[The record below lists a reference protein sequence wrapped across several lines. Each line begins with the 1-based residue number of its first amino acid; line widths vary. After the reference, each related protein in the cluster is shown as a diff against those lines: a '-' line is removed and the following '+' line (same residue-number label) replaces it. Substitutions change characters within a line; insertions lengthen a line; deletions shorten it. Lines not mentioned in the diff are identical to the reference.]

1 MQCAEQRKRNK
12 SGMRGKGWMRC
23 VPLVLAIVFA
33 SPAGAQSM
41 DDGELED
48 LVSRPSIALYKAYAE
63 FKMAKYAQARQI
75 WQALA
80 ERDVA
85 ESWFNLGILAEDG
98 LGEPRDSQRALAF
111 YERGALA
118 GSTKAQYRLAL
129 LYLEG
134 RLVEPDRKLAE
145 RWLVAAAAGG
155 DLDAARQ
162 LEQLR
167 SGADTDD
174 YLAARLLESE
184 GRAIEAAAAYQRLS
198 VQGNVR
204 ARTRLAWLYEAGRGV
219 PRDLA
224 RAAELFTSAAE
235 SGDAEAQFALSVM
248 LQTGAGQ
255 ARDEVAA
262 RNWLKK
268 AAEAG
273 HPEAIAAVRAAS
285 ADGN

>member
-1 MQCAEQRKRNK
+1 MQCVKQNK
-12 SGMRGKGWMRC
+12 PGKGGKGWMRC
-23 VPLVLAIVFA
+23 VPLVLALAFA
-33 SPAGAQSM
+33 SPAGAEAI
-41 DDGELED
+41 DDGELAD

-63 FKMAKYAQARQI
+63 FKMAKYAEARQI

-129 LYLEG
+129 LYLDG

-145 RWLVAAAAGG
+145 RWLEAASAGG
-155 DLDAARQ
+155 DHDAARQ

-167 SGADTDD
+167 SGATTDD

-184 GRAIEAAAAYQRLS
+184 GRVIEAAAAYQRLS
-198 VQGNVR
+198 GQGNVR
-204 ARTRLAWLYEAGRGV
+204 ARTRLAWLHEAGRGV

-248 LQTGAGQ
+248 LHTGAGQ
-255 ARDEVAA
+255 ARDDDAA
-262 RNWLKK
+262 RRWLMK

-273 HPEAIAAVRAAS
+273 YPEAIAAVRAAS
-285 ADGN
+285 ADEK